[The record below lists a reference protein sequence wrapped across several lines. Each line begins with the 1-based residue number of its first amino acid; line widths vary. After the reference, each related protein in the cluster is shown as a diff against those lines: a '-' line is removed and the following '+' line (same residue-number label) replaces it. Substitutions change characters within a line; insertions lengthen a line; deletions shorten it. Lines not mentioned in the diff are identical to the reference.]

1 MVAKAT
7 SNKKLILIVIALLL
21 ALTALIYIYSQN
33 KSVTATSNQTS
44 HATEQNSTPLPA
56 SLPDPEEN
64 TDTFATLID
73 DDLLTQPIPE
83 DQALIKDELGQLK
96 DIQQQLQEQKELLEQ
111 QHQDADQL
119 LELKA
124 QQLAELER
132 ELKANR

>member
-21 ALTALIYIYSQN
+21 ALTALIYVYSQN
-33 KSVTATSNQTS
+33 KSVIATSNQTN

-56 SLPDPEEN
+56 SQPESEEN

-96 DIQQQLQEQKELLEQ
+96 DIQQQLNEQKELLEQ

>member
-7 SNKKLILIVIALLL
+7 SNKKLLLIVIALLL

-33 KSVTATSNQTS
+33 KSATSNQIN

-56 SLPDPEEN
+56 SLPEPEEN

-96 DIQQQLQEQKELLEQ
+96 DIQQQLNEQKELLEQ

-119 LELKA
+119 LELKK